1 MIQKISESVSV
12 TTVFDANKHATRP
25 INLQWG
31 NQIYEITQLGLRHS
45 YKEGNVRHHV
55 FSVVGGDLF
64 FRLNLNADTLNWTLE
79 EVSDGLPD

>member
-1 MIQKISESVSV
+1 MIQIISEPVSV
-12 TTVFDANKHATRP
+12 TTAFDAYKRATRP
-25 INLQWG
+25 ISLQWG
-31 NQIYEITQLGLRHS
+31 NQIYEVAQLGLRHS